1 MKNGVSVGT
10 TAERIAETALR
21 ILEASGPE
29 EVTMRR
35 VAQEVGITPMA
46 IYHHFRSR
54 EDLLRAVTEAEFQQ
68 LLSSIEARR
77 AKARRSRTKDRST
90 NMQIEL
96 MEGYIDYALARP
108 RLFDYVFA
116 RPRPGARRYPA
127 DFRARK
133 SPTLNV
139 IADELSEGIRTG
151 DLRKSNVWE
160 IAFGLWAHVHGYVA
174 LYRAGRIDLSEK
186 RFREMCRRSM
196 ERLMNGLKS

>member
-1 MKNGVSVGT
+1 MKKGVSVGT

-21 ILEASGPE
+21 ILEASGPD

-68 LLSSIEARR
+68 LLGSIEARR

-90 NMQIEL
+90 KMQIEL

>member
-1 MKNGVSVGT
+1 
-10 TAERIAETALR
+10 
-21 ILEASGPE
+21 
-29 EVTMRR
+29 
-35 VAQEVGITPMA
+35 
-46 IYHHFRSR
+46 
-54 EDLLRAVTEAEFQQ
+54 
-68 LLSSIEARR
+68 
-77 AKARRSRTKDRST
+77 
-90 NMQIEL
+90 

-151 DLRKSNVWE
+151 DLRKADVWE

-196 ERLMNGLKS
+196 ERLMNGLK

>member
-1 MKNGVSVGT
+1 MKKGVSVGT

-21 ILEASGPE
+21 ILEASGPD

-116 RPRPGARRYPA
+116 RPRTGARRYPA

-151 DLRKSNVWE
+151 DLRKADVWE